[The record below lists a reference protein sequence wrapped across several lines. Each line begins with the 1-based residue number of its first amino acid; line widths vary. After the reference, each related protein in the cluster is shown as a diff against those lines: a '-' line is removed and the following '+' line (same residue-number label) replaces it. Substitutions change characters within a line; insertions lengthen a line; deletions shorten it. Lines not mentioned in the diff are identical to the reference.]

1 MKNQLDKIIY
11 FVKNTGDKVIVLKD
25 DSEFV
30 VIPLDDYESLFRHKK
45 QLAGLT
51 EEEMLS
57 RINREIA
64 LWRESQKICTDESDF
79 PEDNQ
84 DNVDDYFPSSRLK
97 DDDFYY
103 NHLDE
108 VSDDDP
114 WVESD
119 WLEDEEGEE
128 AFDDF
133 DPEDEEDWDLPP
145 DLFSES
151 DKEPWENKKGADDV
165 SLPLPEE
172 KFTEES
178 PVVNPKEESTPI
190 RPEVQEQPVIMPKK
204 KVNNFGYPNPAD
216 TTGSQERGYG
226 DDYNH
231 IPPPPSR

>member
-64 LWRESQKICTDESDF
+64 LWRESQRLCANDADF
-79 PEDNQ
+79 PESEG
-84 DNVDDYFPSSRLK
+84 DDYFPPSRFK
-97 DDDFYY
+97 DNDFYY
-103 NHLDE
+103 RHPDE
-108 VSDDDP
+108 VGDDDR

-119 WLEDEEGEE
+119 WLEGEDDEL
-128 AFDDF
+128 FDDF
-133 DPEDEEDWDLPP
+133 DPEEEEEDWELPP
-145 DLFSES
+145 ELMGDE
-151 DKEPWENKKGADDV
+151 EPWENKKGAADV
-165 SLPLPEE
+165 SLPWEE
-172 KFTEES
+172 E
-178 PVVNPKEESTPI
+178 PKEKDEPVI
-190 RPEVQEQPVIMPKK
+190 EPKPVEEQPVIMPKK
-204 KVNNFGYPNPAD
+204 RVNNFGYPNPAD
-216 TTGSQERGYG
+216 TTESAQERGYG
-226 DDYNH
+226 EDYHH